1 MYRLRWY
8 RRACTRYGR
17 QTSAFWGKQAIFE
30 LNASLSLARWRWRL
44 LHYLK
49 QVVSL
54 STTCFHVE
62 LEQFSACFR
71 VARVCQR
78 RLGRVFLV
86 LDNVR
91 SSGRRKFVH
100 NKEQNDCFRGKPIN
114 VEFLYTVEVIK
125 IYLRCNVM
133 TSQKSKMT
141 DNRYMNMVM
150 FILSYFISQHRI
162 NGYFWRHFVHWRT
175 LSLRKLLKIL

>member
-1 MYRLRWY
+1 M
-8 RRACTRYGR
+8 GR

-30 LNASLSLARWRWRL
+30 LNAWLSLARWRWRL

-49 QVVSL
+49 QVVGL
-54 STTCFHVE
+54 SATCFHVE
-62 LEQFSACFR
+62 LEQFSARFR

-78 RLGRVFLV
+78 QLGRGFLV

-133 TSQKSKMT
+133 TSSEIQDDRQPLLRLCSYCHISYLSTESM
-141 DNRYMNMVM
+141 D
-150 FILSYFISQHRI
+150 ILMI
-162 NGYFWRHFVHWRT
+162 FVHWRT